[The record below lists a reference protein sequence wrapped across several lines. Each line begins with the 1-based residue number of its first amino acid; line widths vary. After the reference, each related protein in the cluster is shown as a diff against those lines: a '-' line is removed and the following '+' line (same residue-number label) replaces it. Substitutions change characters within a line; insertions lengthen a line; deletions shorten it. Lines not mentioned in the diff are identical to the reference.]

1 MSNEVIEL
9 SYNEE
14 IQGIE
19 YIYPNSSN
27 KSDYLEVIFLSSI
40 HSISSPYLL
49 YHHPHS
55 TSSSTNHERG
65 RDGGDGEEEFLLNI
79 YVFNDQVEKGGFEK
93 NEMMM
98 VDEMRYLFI
107 NYVEVEKICWKKNV
121 LIFINYM

>member
-27 KSDYLEVIFLSSI
+27 KSDYLEVIFLSSL

-55 TSSSTNHERG
+55 TSSTNHERG
-65 RDGGDGEEEFLLNI
+65 RDGGGGDEEEEEFLLNI
-79 YVFNDQVEKGGFEK
+79 YVFNDQVEKGGFEMK
-93 NEMMM
+93 KK
-98 VDEMRYLFI
+98 MR
-107 NYVEVEKICWKKNV
+107 
-121 LIFINYM
+121 

>member
-49 YHHPHS
+49 YHNPN
-55 TSSSTNHERG
+55 SSSSNHER
-65 RDGGDGEEEFLLNI
+65 DGGGGEEQRDGEEEFLLNI
-79 YVFNDQVEKGGFEK
+79 YIFNDQVEKGGL
-93 NEMMM
+93 
-98 VDEMRYLFI
+98 R
-107 NYVEVEKICWKKNV
+107 
-121 LIFINYM
+121 